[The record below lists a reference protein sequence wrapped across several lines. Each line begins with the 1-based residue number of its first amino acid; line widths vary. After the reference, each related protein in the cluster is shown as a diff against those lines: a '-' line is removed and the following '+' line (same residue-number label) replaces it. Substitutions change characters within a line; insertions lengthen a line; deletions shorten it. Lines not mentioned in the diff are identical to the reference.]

1 MARETK
7 KPRPLA
13 EAESRKVAEEARETE
28 WRAPSFLK
36 EIFLGNFRLDLVS
49 PFPEAPLDRPE
60 FLAFMERLERLLVDE
75 VDSDRIDREGKV
87 PPQVIKRLAEL
98 GAFGIKIP
106 KEYGGLGF
114 SQREYTEA
122 IKLVTSQDGNLTT
135 LLSAH
140 QSIGVPQPLK
150 LFGTPEQKKKYF
162 PRLARGAVSAFALTE
177 PEVGSD
183 PANLST
189 TREPTPDGGLR
200 PQRREALV
208 HERHDRGAVRR
219 HGPHTRDTKKISAFI
234 VERDMPGV
242 EVVHR
247 CHFMGLKAIENGVI
261 RFTNVKV
268 PKENLLLAE
277 GRGLKLALVTLNT
290 GRLTL
295 PASCA
300 AGAKRALEICRVW
313 ANERVQWGAAD
324 RPTRRDRAA
333 PRRDGRD
340 DVRHGSHQR
349 PRLAGWP
356 TRATATSASRRPSRR
371 CGTPRR
377 AGRSSTGRCRSAAA
391 AATRPRTRS
400 RARGEPPIAVERMMR
415 DFRINLIFEGSSEIM
430 RLFIAREALDRH
442 LAVASDLF
450 DKKLSRKARMA
461 ALPRFVGFYSTWYPT
476 RWAGWGHWPRFQD
489 FGPLSK
495 HVRYLERTTRR
506 LSRAIFHLMAK
517 HGPKLE
523 RRQALLFRAV
533 DVGADLFAM
542 SAAVSRANGMRRA
555 KSADA
560 KSAARARRRLLPDD
574 PPADRVRL
582 RRDPLE
588 RRRAEVP
595 DRAPLPGRR
604 AQVARARDHP
614 DGGPGRVRRAPRR
627 TGGAPGRRRLA
638 GVRPA
643 AARRYLRSSLRKGW
657 SRSSAPLYRAASREA
672 RSPWAPFPPP

>member
-1 MARETK
+1 MAEETR

-13 EAESRKVAEEARETE
+13 EAESRKVAEDARETE

-60 FLAFMERLERLLVDE
+60 FRAFMDGLERLLVEE
-75 VDSDRIDREGKV
+75 VDSDRIDREGKI
-87 PPQVIKRLAEL
+87 PANVIKRLAEL

-140 QSIGVPQPLK
+140 QSIGLPQPLK

-177 PEVGSD
+177 PQVGSD
-183 PANLST
+183 PANLAT
-189 TREPTPDGGLR
+189 TAEKTPEGDYVLNGEKLWCTNGTIAELFVVM
-200 PQRREALV
+200 A
-208 HERHDRGAVRR
+208 RH
-219 HGPHTRDTKKISAFI
+219 PDTKKISAFI

-242 EVVHR
+242 DVVHR

-300 AGAKRALEICRVW
+300 AGAKRALEVCRVW
-313 ANERVQWGAAD
+313 ANERVQWGQ
-324 RPTRRDRAA
+324 PI
-333 PRRDGRD
+333 GRHD
-340 DVRHGSHQR
+340 AIAQL
-349 PRLAGWP
+349 LAEM
-356 TRATATSASRRPSRR
+356 
-371 CGTPRR
+371 
-377 AGRSSTGRCRSAAA
+377 
-391 AATRPRTRS
+391 AATTFAMEAISDLASGMADQGDRDIRLEAAVAKMWNSEEGWKIVDRTMQIRGGRGYETADS
-400 RARGEPPIAVERMMR
+400 LRARGEPPVAVERMMR

-450 DKKLSRKARMA
+450 DKKLTRKARMA

-476 RWAGWGHWPRFQD
+476 RWAGWGRWPRFGD
-489 FGPLSK
+489 FGPLST

-533 DVGADLFAM
+533 DIGADLFAM
-542 SAAVSRANGMRRA
+542 SAAVSRADGMRKA
-555 KSADA
+555 KSPEGRSAVELADVFCRMTRRRIESA
-560 KSAARARRRLLPDD
+560 FDAIGSNDDVRKYKTARRFLEGEHKWLERGMTPMADLEAFAARP
-574 PPADRVRL
+574 VEV
-582 RRDPLE
+582 E
-588 RRRAEVP
+588 RP
-595 DRAPLPGRR
+595 
-604 AQVARARDHP
+604 VAA
-614 DGGPGRVRRAPRR
+614 V
-627 TGGAPGRRRLA
+627 
-638 GVRPA
+638 
-643 AARRYLRSSLRKGW
+643 
-657 SRSSAPLYRAASREA
+657 
-672 RSPWAPFPPP
+672 